1 MARRP
6 RMVIA
11 GHPHHLIIR
20 GNNRQD
26 IFLDDGDRRR
36 FRSLLGEVMA
46 DARVAI
52 HGYVL
57 MSNHV
62 HLVVTPAE
70 PAALSAA
77 MQRLGRRY
85 VRYFNDRHLRSG
97 TLWEGRFR
105 AALIQTDRYLLACL
119 RYVENNP
126 VRAMMVARPAD
137 FPWSSHRH
145 HVGLVVDDLLS
156 PHPLYW
162 GLGNTP
168 FDREQAWL
176 RLFEEGGSR
185 EELGRMRA
193 MAMGRAAADVG
204 FLQDLGGQ
212 AGVELLARPVGRPRK
227 RQALVPPSGLGPAFN
242 GVLPVLDEDPAPR

>member
-6 RMVIA
+6 RLVIA
-11 GHPHHLIIR
+11 GYPHHLIVR

-26 IFLDDGDRRR
+26 VFLDEGDRRR
-36 FRSLLGEVMA
+36 FRVLLGEVMA
-46 DARVAI
+46 DAAVAI

-57 MSNHV
+57 MTNHV
-62 HLVVTPAE
+62 HLVVTPE
-70 PAALSAA
+70 DSAALSAA

-105 AALIQTDRYLLACL
+105 AALVQTDRYLMACL

-126 VRAMMVARPAD
+126 VRAMLVGRPAD
-137 FPWSSHRH
+137 YAWSSHRH

-168 FDREQAWL
+168 FEREQAWL
-176 RLFEEGGSR
+176 ALFDEGAGP
-185 EELGRMRA
+185 EELNRMRA
-193 MAMGRAAADVG
+193 MALGRPAADRSFLLALGQQTGRALV
-204 FLQDLGGQ
+204 
-212 AGVELLARPVGRPRK
+212 ARPVGRPRK
-227 RQALVPPSGLGPAFN
+227 HPVIAAPAGLGSAFA
-242 GVLPVLDEDPAPR
+242 GPLPDLETD

>member
-26 IFLDDGDRRR
+26 IFVDDGDRRR
-36 FRSLLGEVMA
+36 FRGLLGEVMA
-46 DARVAI
+46 DAQVAI

-62 HLVVTPAE
+62 HLVVTPDDS
-70 PAALSAA
+70 PALSGA

-85 VRYFNDRHLRSG
+85 VRYFNDRHQRTG

-105 AALIQTDRYLLACL
+105 AALIEADRYLLACL

-137 FPWSSHRH
+137 YPWSSHRH
-145 HVGLVVDDLLS
+145 HVGLAVDDLLS

-162 GLGNTP
+162 ALGNTP

-176 RLFEEGGSR
+176 RLFDEGVGR
-185 EELGRMRA
+185 EELERMRA
-193 MAMGRAAADVG
+193 MATGHAAAAPA
-204 FLQDLGGQ
+204 FLQALGQQ
-212 AGVELLARPVGRPRK
+212 AGVELLPRPVGRPRK
-227 RQALVPPSGLGPAFN
+227 RPAVTAPAGLGPAFWDS
-242 GVLPVLDEDPAPR
+242 LPDLES

>member
-1 MARRP
+1 M
-6 RMVIA
+6 
-11 GHPHHLIIR
+11 
-20 GNNRQD
+20 
-26 IFLDDGDRRR
+26 
-36 FRSLLGEVMA
+36 
-46 DARVAI
+46 
-52 HGYVL
+52 
-57 MSNHV
+57 
-62 HLVVTPAE
+62 
-70 PAALSAA
+70 
-77 MQRLGRRY
+77 
-85 VRYFNDRHLRSG
+85 
-97 TLWEGRFR
+97 
-105 AALIQTDRYLLACL
+105 
-119 RYVENNP
+119 
-126 VRAMMVARPAD
+126 
-137 FPWSSHRH
+137 
-145 HVGLVVDDLLS
+145 VGLVVDDLLS

>member
-6 RMVIA
+6 RLVIA

-26 IFLDDGDRRR
+26 VFLDEGDRRR
-36 FRSLLGEVMA
+36 FRALLGEVMA
-46 DARVAI
+46 DAAVAI

-57 MSNHV
+57 MTNHV
-62 HLVVTPAE
+62 HLVVTPGE
-70 PAALSAA
+70 SAALSGA

-105 AALIQTDRYLLACL
+105 AALVQTDRYLLACL

-126 VRAMMVARPAD
+126 VRAQLVGRPAD
-137 FPWSSHRH
+137 YAWSSHRH
-145 HVGLVVDDLLS
+145 HIGLAVDDLLS

-168 FDREQAWL
+168 FEREQAWL
-176 RLFEEGGSR
+176 ALFDEGAGQN
-185 EELGRMRA
+185 ELSRMRA
-193 MAMGRAAADVG
+193 MTLGRPAADRDFLVALTEQTGRALV
-204 FLQDLGGQ
+204 
-212 AGVELLARPVGRPRK
+212 ARPVGRPRK
-227 RQALVPPSGLGPAFN
+227 RPLLVAPAGLGAAFP
-242 GVLPVLDEDPAPR
+242 GSLPDLGTD

>member
-6 RMVIA
+6 RLVIA
-11 GHPHHLIIR
+11 GYPHHLIVR

-36 FRSLLGEVMA
+36 FRALLGEVMGEA
-46 DARVAI
+46 GVAI

-57 MSNHV
+57 MTNHV
-62 HLVVTPAE
+62 HLVVTPDDS
-70 PAALSAA
+70 AALSGA

-105 AALIQTDRYLLACL
+105 AALVQTDRYLLASL

-126 VRAMMVARPAD
+126 VRAMLVGRPAD
-137 FPWSSHRH
+137 YPWSSHRH
-145 HVGLVVDDLLS
+145 HVGLVVDELLS

-168 FDREQAWL
+168 FEREQGWL
-176 RLFEEGGSR
+176 ALFDEGAGTD
-185 EELGRMRA
+185 ELSRMRA
-193 MAMGRAAADVG
+193 MAMGKPAADRR
-204 FLQDLGGQ
+204 FLATLGQQTGR
-212 AGVELLARPVGRPRK
+212 ELLARPVGRPRK
-227 RQALVPPSGLGPAFN
+227 RPVVVAPSGLGPAFS
-242 GVLPVLDEDPAPR
+242 GVLPEIDVG

>member
-1 MARRP
+1 
-6 RMVIA
+6 MVIA
-11 GHPHHLIIR
+11 DHPHHLIIR

-26 IFLDDGDRRR
+26 VFLDDGDKRR
-36 FRSLLGEVMA
+36 FRGLLREIMA
-46 DARVAI
+46 EAGVAI

-62 HLVVTPAE
+62 HLVVTPGSSV
-70 PAALSAA
+70 ALSAA

-85 VRYFNDRHLRSG
+85 VRYFNDRHLRTG

-126 VRAMMVARPAD
+126 ARALMVARPAD
-137 FPWSSHRH
+137 YPWSSHRH
-145 HVGLVVDDLLS
+145 HIGLAVDELLS

-162 GLGNTP
+162 ALGNTP

-176 RLFEEGGSR
+176 QLFEEGASK
-185 EELGRMRA
+185 EELSRMRA
-193 MAMGRAAADVG
+193 MTLGRAAAEAD
-204 FLQDLGGQ
+204 FLQSLGQ
-212 AGVELLARPVGRPRK
+212 QTGVQLLARPVGRPRK
-227 RQALVPPSGLGPAFN
+227 RAVLPAPAGLGAAFVSGLPDVGL
-242 GVLPVLDEDPAPR
+242 VDLDGIDLG

>member
-11 GHPHHLIIR
+11 GYPHHLIIR

-36 FRSLLGEVMA
+36 FRGLLGEVMA

-62 HLVVTPAE
+62 HLVVTPADS
-70 PAALSAA
+70 PALSGA

-105 AALIQTDRYLLACL
+105 AALIETDRYLLACL

-137 FPWSSHRH
+137 HSWSSHRH
-145 HVGLVVDDLLS
+145 HVGLAVDELLS

-162 GLGNTP
+162 ALGNTP

-176 RLFEEGGSR
+176 RLFDEGVGR

-193 MAMGRAAADVG
+193 MATGHAAADPA
-204 FLQDLGGQ
+204 FLQALGQQ
-212 AGVELLARPVGRPRK
+212 AGVELLPRPVGRPRK
-227 RQALVPPSGLGPAFN
+227 RPVPPAPAGLGPAFWA
-242 GVLPVLDEDPAPR
+242 GLPDLDA